1 MKVKTIFDLSADEA
15 LDFLMQNDRYVTTEM
30 PEYLNFDPVLA
41 FAREHIA
48 DTSID
53 KCLKDINPENM
64 SDANYDIMLNKDG
77 RYAVRVLSLSN
88 PFLYYLLAREI
99 CTPEHWA
106 AILDDFKVFG
116 SAPHIQ
122 AVGIPVIPA
131 DKENFHKATTILNW
145 WNRFEQMA
153 VKLSLDYRYMFVT
166 DITNCYGTIELQTV
180 EKALSRKGTASEVDV
195 KTDIVRI
202 LTMLRQGR
210 NIGLPQGSTLY
221 DIVAEIVLGYADMLL
236 REALERDGITEGYE
250 ILRYRDDYKVFA
262 NDKDLLERISYTLQH
277 VLEGLNLRLNSAKT
291 RISDSII
298 TDSIKPDKLAYIYN
312 TPIYNNKKQCDFDG
326 IQKQLLFIL
335 QFGRQYPNCGQMRM
349 LLSKLSSWIEEYIEN
364 VAKNR
369 PKVISLEPKTPEE
382 KKEIEELFASLR
394 KSNDNSN
401 AESCE
406 EKAEAKPEVE
416 AKPDEEKSTEDKKQ
430 QERLGTIIEDI
441 MAMSAIAA
449 QIAAE
454 NLNSAHYALK
464 VISQMLSTIS
474 DEQVEN
480 GEQASKDEIVT
491 KVLNRLGSM
500 QNSDYL
506 KIWLQNLAVKA
517 EYKGDYSFADEK
529 GNRLCHLV
537 SGSDANL
544 WDNSFLVPEYLEGF
558 KASAVVDASVLHND
572 TPVMQF
578 KHRFSYDDST
588 PDEEDDLAAAGADVD
603 IDEEKCRAEAEYRA
617 GADVDIDEEDYLAAA
632 GADDIDDIDEEYYG
646 GADDVTKTAPE

>member
-250 ILRYRDDYKVFA
+250 ILRYRDDYKVLA

-364 VAKNR
+364 VAKNQ
-369 PKVISLEPKTPEE
+369 
-382 KKEIEELFASLR
+382 
-394 KSNDNSN
+394 KS
-401 AESCE
+401 
-406 EKAEAKPEVE
+406 KAKPKVE
-416 AKPDEEKSTEDKKQ
+416 AKPGEEDAEDKKTQ
-430 QERLGTIIEDI
+430 KRPGTIIEDI

-517 EYKGDYSFADEK
+517 EYKGDYSFADGK
-529 GNRLCHLV
+529 GNGLCHLV
-537 SGSDANL
+537 CGADANL
-544 WDNSFLVPEYLEGF
+544 WNNSFLAPAYLEGF
-558 KASAVVDASVLHND
+558 DATAVVDDAVLHND

>member
-145 WNRFEQMA
+145 WSRFEQMA
-153 VKLSLDYRYMFVT
+153 VKLSLDYRYMFVS

-221 DIVAEIVLGYADMLL
+221 DIVAEIVLGYSDMLL

-312 TPIYNNKKQCDFDG
+312 TPIYNNKKCCDFDG

-349 LLSKLSSWIEEYIEN
+349 LLSKLSTWIEEYIEN
-364 VAKNR
+364 VAKNQ
-369 PKVISLEPKTPEE
+369 
-382 KKEIEELFASLR
+382 
-394 KSNDNSN
+394 KS
-401 AESCE
+401 
-406 EKAEAKPEVE
+406 KAKPKVE
-416 AKPDEEKSTEDKKQ
+416 AKPGEEDAEDKKTQ
-430 QERLGTIIEDI
+430 KRPGTIIEDI

-464 VISQMLSTIS
+464 IISQVLSTIS

-480 GEQASKDEIVT
+480 GKQASKDEIVT

-529 GNRLCHLV
+529 GNGLCHLV
-537 SGSDANL
+537 CGADANL
-544 WDNSFLVPEYLEGF
+544 WNNSFLAPAYLEGF
-558 KASAVVDASVLHND
+558 DATAVVDDAVLHND
-572 TPVMQF
+572 IPVMQF
-578 KHRFSYDDST
+578 KHRFSYDADAV
-588 PDEEDDLAAAGADVD
+588 DE
-603 IDEEKCRAEAEYRA
+603 
-617 GADVDIDEEDYLAAA
+617 
-632 GADDIDDIDEEYYG
+632 IDEEYYG
-646 GADDVTKTAPE
+646 GADDIDEEYCGGADDIDEDAPE

>member
-1 MKVKTIFDLSADEA
+1 MKVKTIFELSADEA

-277 VLEGLNLRLNSAKT
+277 VLEGLNLRLNNAKT

-349 LLSKLSSWIEEYIEN
+349 LLSKLSMWIEEYIEN

-382 KKEIEELFASLR
+382 KKEIEELFASLG

-401 AESCE
+401 AEACE

-430 QERLGTIIEDI
+430 QKRPGTIIEDI

-474 DEQVEN
+474 DEQVEK

-578 KHRFSYDDST
+578 KHRFSYDADAV
-588 PDEEDDLAAAGADVD
+588 DE
-603 IDEEKCRAEAEYRA
+603 
-617 GADVDIDEEDYLAAA
+617 
-632 GADDIDDIDEEYYG
+632 IDDDKDNDKPY
-646 GADDVTKTAPE
+646 VVMTF

>member
-250 ILRYRDDYKVFA
+250 IMRYRDDYKVFA
-262 NDKDLLERISYTLQH
+262 DDKDLLERISYKLQH

-349 LLSKLSSWIEEYIEN
+349 LLSKLSTWIEKHIEK

-369 PKVISLEPKTPEE
+369 PEIVSKPLTPEE
-382 KKEIEELFASLR
+382 EKEFFDSLE
-394 KSNDNSN
+394 KSGWNFDAVIPEHKS
-401 AESCE
+401 ET
-406 EKAEAKPEVE
+406 KPEVE
-416 AKPDEEKSTEDKKQ
+416 AKADEEMSAEDKKKK
-430 QERLGTIIEDI
+430 ERLGTIIEDI

-474 DEQVEN
+474 DEQVAN

-491 KVLNRLGSM
+491 KVLRRLSSM
-500 QNSDYL
+500 ENSDYL

-517 EYKGDYSFADEK
+517 EYKGDFSFADEK
-529 GNRLCHLV
+529 GNGLCHLV
-537 SGSDANL
+537 CGSDANL
-544 WDNSFLVPEYLEGF
+544 WNNSFLEPEYLEGF
-558 KASAVVDASVLHND
+558 SAAAVVDASVLHND
-572 TPVMQF
+572 APVMQF
-578 KHRFSYDDST
+578 KHRFSYDADT
-588 PDEEDDLAAAGADVD
+588 PDEEYDIAACADTP
-603 IDEEKCRAEAEYRA
+603 DEEKCRAEAEYRA

>member
-1 MKVKTIFDLSADEA
+1 MNAKNAKKVIELSADEA
-15 LDFLMQNDRYVTTEM
+15 LDFLMQNDQYVTTEM
-30 PEYLNFDPVLA
+30 PEYLDFDPVLT

-53 KCLKDINPENM
+53 KCVKDVTPEDM
-64 SDANYDIMLNKDG
+64 AEANYDIMLNKDG
-77 RYAVRVLSLSN
+77 KYAVRVLSLSN
-88 PFLYYLLAREI
+88 PFLYYMLAREI

-131 DKENFHKATTILNW
+131 DKEDFHKATTILNW
-145 WNRFEQMA
+145 WDRFEQMA
-153 VKLSLDYRYMFVT
+153 VKLSLDYRYMFAT

-210 NIGLPQGSTLY
+210 NIGLPQGSALY
-221 DIVAEIVLGYADMLL
+221 DIIAEIVLGYADMLL
-236 REALERDGITEGYE
+236 HEALVRKGITEGYE
-250 ILRYRDDYKVFA
+250 ILRYRDDYRIFA
-262 NDKDLLERISYTLQH
+262 NNKDLLENISYTLQH
-277 VLEGLNLRLNSAKT
+277 VLESLNLRLNSAKT
-291 RISDSII
+291 RISSSII
-298 TDSIKPDKLAYIYN
+298 TDSVKRDKLAYIYN

-349 LLSKLSSWIEEYIEN
+349 LLSKLSAWLEEYIEN
-364 VAKNR
+364 VAKNQ
-369 PKVISLEPKTPEE
+369 
-382 KKEIEELFASLR
+382 
-394 KSNDNSN
+394 KS
-401 AESCE
+401 
-406 EKAEAKPEVE
+406 KAKPKVE
-416 AKPDEEKSTEDKKQ
+416 AKPVEEDAEDKKTQ
-430 QERLGTIIEDI
+430 KRPGTIIEDI

-517 EYKGDYSFADEK
+517 EYKGDYSFADGK
-529 GNRLCHLV
+529 GNGLCHLV
-537 SGSDANL
+537 CGADANL
-544 WDNSFLVPEYLEGF
+544 WNNSFLAPAYLEGF
-558 KASAVVDASVLHND
+558 DATAVVDDAVLHND

-578 KHRFSYDDST
+578 KHRFSYDADAV
-588 PDEEDDLAAAGADVD
+588 DE
-603 IDEEKCRAEAEYRA
+603 IDEEYC
-617 GADVDIDEEDYLAAA
+617 G
-632 GADDIDDIDEEYYG
+632 GADDIDEMYYG
-646 GADDVTKTAPE
+646 GADDIDEDAPE

>member
-145 WNRFEQMA
+145 WSRFEQMA

-180 EKALSRKGTASEVDV
+180 EKALSRKGTAFEVDV

-335 QFGRQYPNCGQMRM
+335 QFGRQYPDCGQMRM
-349 LLSKLSSWIEEYIEN
+349 LLSKLSAWIEKHIEK

-369 PKVISLEPKTPEE
+369 PEIVSKPLTPEE
-382 KKEIEELFASLR
+382 EKEFFDSLE
-394 KSNDNSN
+394 KSGWNFDAVIPEHKS
-401 AESCE
+401 ET
-406 EKAEAKPEVE
+406 KPEVE
-416 AKPDEEKSTEDKKQ
+416 AKADEEMSAEDKKKK
-430 QERLGTIIEDI
+430 ERLGTIIEDI

-474 DEQVEN
+474 DEQVAN

-491 KVLNRLGSM
+491 KVLRRLSSM
-500 QNSDYL
+500 ENSDYL

-517 EYKGDYSFADEK
+517 EYKGDFSFADEK
-529 GNRLCHLV
+529 GNGLCHLV
-537 SGSDANL
+537 CGSDANL
-544 WDNSFLVPEYLEGF
+544 WNNSFLEPEYLEGF
-558 KASAVVDASVLHND
+558 SAAAVVDASVLHND
-572 TPVMQF
+572 APVMQF
-578 KHRFSYDDST
+578 KHRFSYDADT
-588 PDEEDDLAAAGADVD
+588 PDEEYDIAACADTP
-603 IDEEKCRAEAEYRA
+603 DEEKCRAEAEYRA

-632 GADDIDDIDEEYYG
+632 GADDIDEEYYG

>member
-464 VISQMLSTIS
+464 IISQMLSIIS
-474 DEQVEN
+474 AEQVEK

-529 GNRLCHLV
+529 GNGLCHLV
-537 SGSDANL
+537 CGADANL
-544 WDNSFLVPEYLEGF
+544 WNNSFLAPAYLEGF
-558 KASAVVDASVLHND
+558 DATTVVDDAVLHND

-578 KHRFSYDDST
+578 KHRFSYDADAV
-588 PDEEDDLAAAGADVD
+588 DE
-603 IDEEKCRAEAEYRA
+603 
-617 GADVDIDEEDYLAAA
+617 
-632 GADDIDDIDEEYYG
+632 IDDDKDNDKPY
-646 GADDVTKTAPE
+646 VVMTF

>member
-1 MKVKTIFDLSADEA
+1 MKVKTIFELSADEA

-195 KTDIVRI
+195 KTDIMRI

-335 QFGRQYPNCGQMRM
+335 QFGRQYPDCGQMRM
-349 LLSKLSSWIEEYIEN
+349 LLSKLSTWIEEYIEN

-382 KKEIEELFASLR
+382 KKEIEELFASLG

-401 AESCE
+401 AEACE

-430 QERLGTIIEDI
+430 QKRPGTIIEDI

-474 DEQVEN
+474 DEQVEK

-578 KHRFSYDDST
+578 KHRFSYDADAV
-588 PDEEDDLAAAGADVD
+588 DE
-603 IDEEKCRAEAEYRA
+603 IDEDKDNDKPY
-617 GADVDIDEEDYLAAA
+617 V
-632 GADDIDDIDEEYYG
+632 
-646 GADDVTKTAPE
+646 VMTF

>member
-1 MKVKTIFDLSADEA
+1 MKVKTIFELSADEA
-15 LDFLMQNDRYVTTEM
+15 LDFLMQNDQYVTTEM
-30 PEYLNFDPVLA
+30 PEYLDFNPVLT

-48 DTSID
+48 DTPID
-53 KCLKDINPENM
+53 KCVKDVTPEDM
-64 SDANYDIMLNKDG
+64 AEANYDIMLNKDG
-77 RYAVRVLSLSN
+77 KYAVRVLSLSN

-106 AILDDFKVFG
+106 AIHDDFKVFG

-131 DKENFHKATTILNW
+131 DKEDFHKATTILNW
-145 WNRFEQMA
+145 WSRFEQMA

-166 DITNCYGTIELQTV
+166 DITNCYGSIELRTV
-180 EKALSRKGTASEVDV
+180 EKALCRKGTASEVDV

-262 NDKDLLERISYTLQH
+262 NDKDLLERISYKLQH

-312 TPIYNNKKQCDFDG
+312 TPIYNKKKQCDFDG

-349 LLSKLSSWIEEYIEN
+349 LLSKLSTWIEEYIEN
-364 VAKNR
+364 VAKNQ
-369 PKVISLEPKTPEE
+369 
-382 KKEIEELFASLR
+382 
-394 KSNDNSN
+394 KS
-401 AESCE
+401 
-406 EKAEAKPEVE
+406 KAKPKVE
-416 AKPDEEKSTEDKKQ
+416 AKPGEEDAEDKKT

-474 DEQVEN
+474 DEQVEK

>member
-1 MKVKTIFDLSADEA
+1 MKVKTIFELSADEA
-15 LDFLMQNDRYVTTEM
+15 LDFLMQNDQYVTTEM
-30 PEYLNFDPVLA
+30 PEYLDFDPVLT

-48 DTSID
+48 DTPID
-53 KCLKDINPENM
+53 KCVKDVTPEDM
-64 SDANYDIMLNKDG
+64 AEANYDIMLNKDG

-88 PFLYYLLAREI
+88 PFLYYMLAREI

-116 SAPHIQ
+116 SALHIQ
-122 AVGIPVIPA
+122 AVGIPVIQA
-131 DKENFHKATTILNW
+131 ENESFHKATTILNW
-145 WNRFEQMA
+145 WDKFEQASIRM
-153 VKLSLDYRYMFVT
+153 SLDYRYMFAT
-166 DITNCYGTIELQTV
+166 DITNCYGCIELRTV
-180 EKALSRKGTASEVDV
+180 EKAFCRKGTASEAEA
-195 KTDIVRI
+195 KPDIVRI

-210 NIGLPQGSTLY
+210 NIGLPQGSALY
-221 DIVAEIVLGYADMLL
+221 DIIAEIVLGYADMLL
-236 REALERDGITEGYE
+236 HEALVRKGITEGYE
-250 ILRYRDDYKVFA
+250 ILRYRDDYRIFA
-262 NDKDLLERISYTLQH
+262 NNKDLLENISYTLQH
-277 VLEGLNLRLNSAKT
+277 VLESLNLRLNSAKT
-291 RISDSII
+291 RISSSII
-298 TDSIKPDKLAYIYN
+298 TDSVKRDKLAYIYN
-312 TPIYNNKKQCDFDG
+312 TPIYNNKKRCDFDG

-335 QFGRQYPNCGQMRM
+335 QFGRQYPDCGQMRR
-349 LLSKLSSWIEEYIEN
+349 LLSKLSAWLEKHIE
-364 VAKNR
+364 KMKR
-369 PKVISLEPKTPEE
+369 RS
-382 KKEIEELFASLR
+382 
-394 KSNDNSN
+394 
-401 AESCE
+401 
-406 EKAEAKPEVE
+406 KADA
-416 AKPDEEKSTEDKKQ
+416 EKSAEDKKQ

-441 MAMSAIAA
+441 MAMSAVAA

-464 VISQMLSTIS
+464 VISQMVSTIS

-517 EYKGDYSFADEK
+517 EYKGDYSFADGK
-529 GNRLCHLV
+529 GNGLCHLV
-537 SGSDANL
+537 CGADANL
-544 WDNSFLVPEYLEGF
+544 WNNSFLAPAYLEGF
-558 KASAVVDASVLHND
+558 DATAVVDDAVLHND

>member
-1 MKVKTIFDLSADEA
+1 MKVKTIFELSADEA

-131 DKENFHKATTILNW
+131 DKEDFHKATTILNW
-145 WNRFEQMA
+145 WDRFEQMA

-180 EKALSRKGTASEVDV
+180 EKALCRKGTASEAEV

-210 NIGLPQGSTLY
+210 NIGLPQGSALY
-221 DIVAEIVLGYADMLL
+221 DIIAEIVLGYADMLL
-236 REALERDGITEGYE
+236 HEALVRKGITEGYE
-250 ILRYRDDYKVFA
+250 ILRYRDDYRIFA
-262 NDKDLLERISYTLQH
+262 NNKDLLENISYTLQH
-277 VLEGLNLRLNSAKT
+277 VLESLNLRLNSAKT
-291 RISDSII
+291 RISSSII
-298 TDSIKPDKLAYIYN
+298 TDSVKRDKLAYIYN
-312 TPIYNNKKQCDFDG
+312 TPIYNNKKRCDFDG

-335 QFGRQYPNCGQMRM
+335 QFGRQYPDCGQMRM
-349 LLSKLSSWIEEYIEN
+349 LLSKLSTWLEKHIE
-364 VAKNR
+364 KMKR
-369 PKVISLEPKTPEE
+369 RS
-382 KKEIEELFASLR
+382 
-394 KSNDNSN
+394 
-401 AESCE
+401 
-406 EKAEAKPEVE
+406 KADA
-416 AKPDEEKSTEDKKQ
+416 EKSAEDKKQ

-441 MAMSAIAA
+441 MAMSAVAA

-464 VISQMLSTIS
+464 VISQMVSTIS

-517 EYKGDYSFADEK
+517 EYKGDYSFADGK
-529 GNRLCHLV
+529 GNGLCHLV
-537 SGSDANL
+537 CGADANL
-544 WDNSFLVPEYLEGF
+544 WNNSFLAPAYLEGF
-558 KASAVVDASVLHND
+558 DATAVVDDAVLHND

-578 KHRFSYDDST
+578 KHRFSYDADAV
-588 PDEEDDLAAAGADVD
+588 DE
-603 IDEEKCRAEAEYRA
+603 IDEEYC
-617 GADVDIDEEDYLAAA
+617 G
-632 GADDIDDIDEEYYG
+632 GADDIDEMYYG
-646 GADDVTKTAPE
+646 GADDIDEDAPE

>member
-145 WNRFEQMA
+145 WSRFEQMA

-298 TDSIKPDKLAYIYN
+298 TDSINPDKLAYIYN

-517 EYKGDYSFADEK
+517 EYKGDYSFADGK
-529 GNRLCHLV
+529 GNGLCHLV
-537 SGSDANL
+537 CGADANL
-544 WDNSFLVPEYLEGF
+544 WNNSFLTPAYLEGF
-558 KASAVVDASVLHND
+558 DATAVVDDAVLHND
-572 TPVMQF
+572 IPVMQF
-578 KHRFSYDDST
+578 KHRFSYDADAV
-588 PDEEDDLAAAGADVD
+588 DE
-603 IDEEKCRAEAEYRA
+603 
-617 GADVDIDEEDYLAAA
+617 
-632 GADDIDDIDEEYYG
+632 IDDDKDNDKPY
-646 GADDVTKTAPE
+646 VVMTF

>member
-1 MKVKTIFDLSADEA
+1 MKVKTIFELSADEA
-15 LDFLMQNDRYVTTEM
+15 LDFLMQNDQYVTTEM
-30 PEYLNFDPVLA
+30 PEYLDFDPVLT

-48 DTSID
+48 DTPID
-53 KCLKDINPENM
+53 KCVKDVTSEDM
-64 SDANYDIMLNKDG
+64 AEANYDIMLNKDG
-77 RYAVRVLSLSN
+77 KYAVRVLSLSN

-131 DKENFHKATTILNW
+131 DKENFHKSTTILNW

-180 EKALSRKGTASEVDV
+180 EKALSRKGTASEADV

-262 NDKDLLERISYTLQH
+262 NDKDLLERISYKLQH

-364 VAKNR
+364 VAKNQ
-369 PKVISLEPKTPEE
+369 
-382 KKEIEELFASLR
+382 
-394 KSNDNSN
+394 KS
-401 AESCE
+401 
-406 EKAEAKPEVE
+406 KAKPKVE
-416 AKPDEEKSTEDKKQ
+416 AKPGEEDAEDKKTQ
-430 QERLGTIIEDI
+430 KRPGTIIEDI

-517 EYKGDYSFADEK
+517 EYKGDYSFADGK
-529 GNRLCHLV
+529 GNGLCHLV
-537 SGSDANL
+537 SGADANL
-544 WDNSFLVPEYLEGF
+544 WNNSFLAPAYLEGF
-558 KASAVVDASVLHND
+558 DATTVVDDAVLHND

-578 KHRFSYDDST
+578 KHRFSYD
-588 PDEEDDLAAAGADVD
+588 ADAV
-603 IDEEKCRAEAEYRA
+603 
-617 GADVDIDEEDYLAAA
+617 
-632 GADDIDDIDEEYYG
+632 DDIDEEYYG
-646 GADDVTKTAPE
+646 GADDIDEEYCGGADDIDEDAPE

>member
-131 DKENFHKATTILNW
+131 DKEDFHKATTILNW
-145 WNRFEQMA
+145 WSRFEQMA

-236 REALERDGITEGYE
+236 REALERDGITEGCE

-262 NDKDLLERISYTLQH
+262 DNKDLLERISYKLQH

-312 TPIYNNKKQCDFDG
+312 TPIYNNKKCCDFDG

-335 QFGRQYPNCGQMRM
+335 QFGRQYPDCGQMRM
-349 LLSKLSSWIEEYIEN
+349 LLSKLSTWIEKHIEK

-369 PKVISLEPKTPEE
+369 PEVVSRPMTQ
-382 KKEIEELFASLR
+382 EELDALFAELGMTKGS
-394 KSNDNSN
+394 SE
-401 AESCE
+401 AESSDQ
-406 EKAEAKPEVE
+406 KVEAKSEVE
-416 AKPDEEKSTEDKKQ
+416 AKSDVEATPAEAKMEQ
-430 QERLGTIIEDI
+430 GRLGTIKEDI

-454 NLNSAHYALK
+454 NLNSANYALK

-474 DEQVEN
+474 DKQVAN
-480 GEQASKDEIVT
+480 GEQAPKDEIVT

-517 EYKGDYSFADEK
+517 EYKGDYSFADGK
-529 GNRLCHLV
+529 GNGLCHLV
-537 SGSDANL
+537 CGADANL
-544 WDNSFLVPEYLEGF
+544 WNNSFLAPAYLEGF
-558 KASAVVDASVLHND
+558 DATAVVDDAVLHND

-578 KHRFSYDDST
+578 KHRFSYDADT

-632 GADDIDDIDEEYYG
+632 GADDIDDIDEEYNG
-646 GADDVTKTAPE
+646 VADDVTKTAPE

>member
-145 WNRFEQMA
+145 WSRFEQMA

-394 KSNDNSN
+394 MSNDNSN

-517 EYKGDYSFADEK
+517 EYKGDYSFADGK
-529 GNRLCHLV
+529 GNGLCHLV
-537 SGSDANL
+537 CGADANL
-544 WDNSFLVPEYLEGF
+544 WNNSFLTPAYLEGF
-558 KASAVVDASVLHND
+558 DATAVVDDAVLHND

-578 KHRFSYDDST
+578 KHRFSYDADAV
-588 PDEEDDLAAAGADVD
+588 DE
-603 IDEEKCRAEAEYRA
+603 
-617 GADVDIDEEDYLAAA
+617 
-632 GADDIDDIDEEYYG
+632 IDDDKDNDKPY
-646 GADDVTKTAPE
+646 VVMTF

>member
-180 EKALSRKGTASEVDV
+180 EKSLSRKGTASEVNV

-262 NDKDLLERISYTLQH
+262 NDKDLLERISYKLQH

-312 TPIYNNKKQCDFDG
+312 TPIYNKKKQCDFDG

-349 LLSKLSSWIEEYIEN
+349 LLSKLSTWIEEYIEN
-364 VAKNR
+364 VAKNQ
-369 PKVISLEPKTPEE
+369 
-382 KKEIEELFASLR
+382 
-394 KSNDNSN
+394 KS
-401 AESCE
+401 
-406 EKAEAKPEVE
+406 KAKPKVE
-416 AKPDEEKSTEDKKQ
+416 AKPGEEDAEDKKTQ
-430 QERLGTIIEDI
+430 KRPGTIIEDI

-464 VISQMLSTIS
+464 VISQVLSTIS

-480 GEQASKDEIVT
+480 GKQASKDEIVT

-517 EYKGDYSFADEK
+517 EYKGDYSFADGK
-529 GNRLCHLV
+529 GNGLCHLV
-537 SGSDANL
+537 CGADANL
-544 WDNSFLVPEYLEGF
+544 WNNSFLAPAYLEGF
-558 KASAVVDASVLHND
+558 DATAVVDDAVLHND

>member
-53 KCLKDINPENM
+53 KCLKDINPENI

-145 WNRFEQMA
+145 WSRFEQMA

-236 REALERDGITEGYE
+236 REALERDDITEGYE
-250 ILRYRDDYKVFA
+250 ILRYRDDYKIFA
-262 NDKDLLERISYTLQH
+262 NDKDLLERISYKLQH

-312 TPIYNNKKQCDFDG
+312 TPIYNNKKCCDFDG

-349 LLSKLSSWIEEYIEN
+349 LLSKLSTWIEEYIEN

-382 KKEIEELFASLR
+382 KKEIEELFASLG

-401 AESCE
+401 AEACE
-406 EKAEAKPEVE
+406 EKAEAKLKVE
-416 AKPDEEKSTEDKKQ
+416 AKPGEEDAEDKKTQ
-430 QERLGTIIEDI
+430 KRLGTIIEDI

-464 VISQMLSTIS
+464 IISQMLSTIS
-474 DEQVEN
+474 TEQVEN
-480 GEQASKDEIVT
+480 GKQASKDEIVT

-517 EYKGDYSFADEK
+517 EYKGDYSFADGK
-529 GNRLCHLV
+529 GNGLCHLV
-537 SGSDANL
+537 CGADANL
-544 WDNSFLVPEYLEGF
+544 WNNSFLAPAYLEGF
-558 KASAVVDASVLHND
+558 DATAVVDAAVLHND
-572 TPVMQF
+572 THVMQF
-578 KHRFSYDDST
+578 KHRFSYDADAV
-588 PDEEDDLAAAGADVD
+588 DE
-603 IDEEKCRAEAEYRA
+603 
-617 GADVDIDEEDYLAAA
+617 
-632 GADDIDDIDEEYYG
+632 IDDDKDNDKPY
-646 GADDVTKTAPE
+646 VVMTF

>member
-1 MKVKTIFDLSADEA
+1 MKVKTIFELSADEA
-15 LDFLMQNDRYVTTEM
+15 LDFLMQNDQYVTTEM
-30 PEYLNFDPVLA
+30 PEYLDFDPVLT

-48 DTSID
+48 DTPID
-53 KCLKDINPENM
+53 KCVKDVTPEDM
-64 SDANYDIMLNKDG
+64 AEANYDIMLNKDG

-88 PFLYYLLAREI
+88 PFLYYMLVREI

-122 AVGIPVIPA
+122 AVGIPVIQA
-131 DKENFHKATTILNW
+131 ENESFHKATTILNW
-145 WNRFEQMA
+145 WDKFEQASIRM
-153 VKLSLDYRYMFVT
+153 SLDYRYMFAT
-166 DITNCYGTIELQTV
+166 DITNCYGCIELRTV
-180 EKALSRKGTASEVDV
+180 EKALCRKGTASEAEV

-221 DIVAEIVLGYADMLL
+221 DIIAEIVLGYADMLL
-236 REALERDGITEGYE
+236 HEALVRKGITEGYE
-250 ILRYRDDYKVFA
+250 ILRYRDDYRIFA
-262 NDKDLLERISYTLQH
+262 NNKDLLENISYTLQH
-277 VLEGLNLRLNSAKT
+277 VLESLNLRLNSAKT
-291 RISDSII
+291 RISSSII
-298 TDSIKPDKLAYIYN
+298 TDSVKRDKLAYIYN
-312 TPIYNNKKQCDFDG
+312 TPIYNNKKCCDFDG

-349 LLSKLSSWIEEYIEN
+349 LLSKLSTWLEKHIE
-364 VAKNR
+364 KMKR
-369 PKVISLEPKTPEE
+369 RS
-382 KKEIEELFASLR
+382 
-394 KSNDNSN
+394 
-401 AESCE
+401 
-406 EKAEAKPEVE
+406 KADA
-416 AKPDEEKSTEDKKQ
+416 EKSAEDKKQ

-491 KVLNRLGSM
+491 KVLNSLGSM

-517 EYKGDYSFADEK
+517 EYKGDYSFADGK
-529 GNRLCHLV
+529 GNGLCHLV
-537 SGSDANL
+537 CGADANL
-544 WDNSFLVPEYLEGF
+544 WNNSFLAPAYLEGF
-558 KASAVVDASVLHND
+558 KAAAVVDDAVLHND

-578 KHRFSYDDST
+578 KHRFSYDADAV
-588 PDEEDDLAAAGADVD
+588 DEVDEDKD
-603 IDEEKCRAEAEYRA
+603 IDKPY
-617 GADVDIDEEDYLAAA
+617 V
-632 GADDIDDIDEEYYG
+632 
-646 GADDVTKTAPE
+646 VMTF

>member
-77 RYAVRVLSLSN
+77 KYAVRVLSLSN
-88 PFLYYLLAREI
+88 PFLYYMLAREI

-145 WNRFEQMA
+145 WDRFEQMA

-180 EKALSRKGTASEVDV
+180 EKALSRKGTASEAEV

-349 LLSKLSSWIEEYIEN
+349 LLSKLSTWIEEYIEN

-369 PKVISLEPKTPEE
+369 PEVVSRPMTQ
-382 KKEIEELFASLR
+382 EELDALFAELGMTKGS
-394 KSNDNSN
+394 SE
-401 AESCE
+401 AESSDQ
-406 EKAEAKPEVE
+406 KVEAKSEVE
-416 AKPDEEKSTEDKKQ
+416 AKSDVEATPAEAKMEQ
-430 QERLGTIIEDI
+430 GRLGTIKEDI

-454 NLNSAHYALK
+454 NLNSANYALK

-474 DEQVEN
+474 DKQVAN
-480 GEQASKDEIVT
+480 GEQAPKDEIVT

-517 EYKGDYSFADEK
+517 EYKGDYSFADGK
-529 GNRLCHLV
+529 GNGLCHLV
-537 SGSDANL
+537 CGADANL
-544 WDNSFLVPEYLEGF
+544 WNNSFLAPAYLEGF
-558 KASAVVDASVLHND
+558 DATAVVDDAVLHND

-578 KHRFSYDDST
+578 KHRFSYDADAV
-588 PDEEDDLAAAGADVD
+588 DEVDEDKD
-603 IDEEKCRAEAEYRA
+603 IDKPY
-617 GADVDIDEEDYLAAA
+617 V
-632 GADDIDDIDEEYYG
+632 
-646 GADDVTKTAPE
+646 VMTF

>member
-145 WNRFEQMA
+145 WSRFEQMA

-180 EKALSRKGTASEVDV
+180 EKALSRNGTASEADV

-312 TPIYNNKKQCDFDG
+312 TPIYNNKKQYDFDG

-349 LLSKLSSWIEEYIEN
+349 LLSKLSTWIEEYIEN

-382 KKEIEELFASLR
+382 KKEIEELFASLG

-401 AESCE
+401 AEACE

-464 VISQMLSTIS
+464 VISQMVSTIS

-480 GEQASKDEIVT
+480 REQASKDEIVT

-517 EYKGDYSFADEK
+517 EYKGDYSFADGK
-529 GNRLCHLV
+529 GNGLCHLV
-537 SGSDANL
+537 CGADANL
-544 WDNSFLVPEYLEGF
+544 WNNSFLAPEYLEGF
-558 KASAVVDASVLHND
+558 KASAVVDDAVLHND

>member
-15 LDFLMQNDRYVTTEM
+15 LDFLMQNDQYVTTEM
-30 PEYLNFDPVLA
+30 PEYLDFDPVLT

-48 DTSID
+48 DTPID
-53 KCLKDINPENM
+53 KCVKDVTPEDM
-64 SDANYDIMLNKDG
+64 AEANYDIMLNKDG
-77 RYAVRVLSLSN
+77 KYAVRVLSLSN
-88 PFLYYLLAREI
+88 PFLYYMLAREI

-153 VKLSLDYRYMFVT
+153 VKLSLDYRYMFAT

-262 NDKDLLERISYTLQH
+262 DNKDLLERISYTLQH
-277 VLEGLNLRLNSAKT
+277 VLESLNLRLNSAKT

-312 TPIYNNKKQCDFDG
+312 TPIYNDKKCCDFDG

-335 QFGRQYPNCGQMRM
+335 QFGRQYPDCGRIRT
-349 LLSKLSSWIEEYIEN
+349 LLSDLSKWLEKHIE
-364 VAKNR
+364 KMKR
-369 PKVISLEPKTPEE
+369 RS
-382 KKEIEELFASLR
+382 
-394 KSNDNSN
+394 
-401 AESCE
+401 
-406 EKAEAKPEVE
+406 KADA
-416 AKPDEEKSTEDKKQ
+416 EKSAEDKKQ

-464 VISQMLSTIS
+464 VISQMVSTIS

-517 EYKGDYSFADEK
+517 EYKGDYSFADGK
-529 GNRLCHLV
+529 GNGLCHLV
-537 SGSDANL
+537 CGADANL
-544 WDNSFLVPEYLEGF
+544 WNNSFLAPAYLEGF
-558 KASAVVDASVLHND
+558 DATAVVDDAVLHND

-578 KHRFSYDDST
+578 KHRFSYDADAV
-588 PDEEDDLAAAGADVD
+588 DE
-603 IDEEKCRAEAEYRA
+603 IDEEYC
-617 GADVDIDEEDYLAAA
+617 G
-632 GADDIDDIDEEYYG
+632 GADDIDEMYYG
-646 GADDVTKTAPE
+646 GADDIDEDAPE

>member
-131 DKENFHKATTILNW
+131 DKEDFHKATTILNW
-145 WNRFEQMA
+145 WSRFEQMA

-180 EKALSRKGTASEVDV
+180 EKALSRKGTASEANV

-364 VAKNR
+364 VAKNQ
-369 PKVISLEPKTPEE
+369 
-382 KKEIEELFASLR
+382 
-394 KSNDNSN
+394 KS
-401 AESCE
+401 
-406 EKAEAKPEVE
+406 KAKPKVE
-416 AKPDEEKSTEDKKQ
+416 AKPGEEDAEDKKT

-474 DEQVEN
+474 DEQVAN

-491 KVLNRLGSM
+491 KVLRRLSSM
-500 QNSDYL
+500 ENSDYL

-517 EYKGDYSFADEK
+517 EYKGDFSFADEK
-529 GNRLCHLV
+529 GNGLCHLV
-537 SGSDANL
+537 CGSDANL
-544 WDNSFLVPEYLEGF
+544 WNNSFLEPEYLEGF
-558 KASAVVDASVLHND
+558 SAAAVVDASVLHND
-572 TPVMQF
+572 APVMQF
-578 KHRFSYDDST
+578 KHRFSYDADT
-588 PDEEDDLAAAGADVD
+588 PDEEYDIAACADTP
-603 IDEEKCRAEAEYRA
+603 DEEKCRAEAEYRA

>member
-349 LLSKLSSWIEEYIEN
+349 LLSKLSTWIEEYIEN
-364 VAKNR
+364 VAKNQ
-369 PKVISLEPKTPEE
+369 
-382 KKEIEELFASLR
+382 
-394 KSNDNSN
+394 KS
-401 AESCE
+401 
-406 EKAEAKPEVE
+406 KAKPKVE
-416 AKPDEEKSTEDKKQ
+416 AKPGEEDAEDKKTQ
-430 QERLGTIIEDI
+430 KRPGTIIEDI

-517 EYKGDYSFADEK
+517 EYKGDYSFADGK
-529 GNRLCHLV
+529 GNGLCHLV
-537 SGSDANL
+537 SGADANL
-544 WDNSFLVPEYLEGF
+544 WNNSFLAPAYLEGF
-558 KASAVVDASVLHND
+558 DATAVVDDAVLHND

-578 KHRFSYDDST
+578 KHRFSYDADAV
-588 PDEEDDLAAAGADVD
+588 DE
-603 IDEEKCRAEAEYRA
+603 IDEDKDNDKPY
-617 GADVDIDEEDYLAAA
+617 V
-632 GADDIDDIDEEYYG
+632 
-646 GADDVTKTAPE
+646 VMTF

>member
-1 MKVKTIFDLSADEA
+1 MKVKTIFELSADEA
-15 LDFLMQNDRYVTTEM
+15 LDFLMQNDQYVTTEM
-30 PEYLNFDPVLA
+30 PEYLDFDPVLT

-48 DTSID
+48 DTPID
-53 KCLKDINPENM
+53 KCVKDVTPEDM
-64 SDANYDIMLNKDG
+64 AEANYDIMLNKDG
-77 RYAVRVLSLSN
+77 KYAVRVLSLSN
-88 PFLYYLLAREI
+88 PFLYYMLAREI

-116 SAPHIQ
+116 SALHIQ
-122 AVGIPVIPA
+122 AVGIPVIQA
-131 DKENFHKATTILNW
+131 ENESFHKATTILNW
-145 WNRFEQMA
+145 WDKFEQASIRM
-153 VKLSLDYRYMFVT
+153 SLDYRYMFAT
-166 DITNCYGTIELQTV
+166 DITNCYGCIELRTV
-180 EKALSRKGTASEVDV
+180 EKALCRKGTASEAEV

-210 NIGLPQGSTLY
+210 NIGLPQGSALY
-221 DIVAEIVLGYADMLL
+221 DIIAEIVLGYADMLL
-236 REALERDGITEGYE
+236 HEALVRKGITEGYE
-250 ILRYRDDYKVFA
+250 ILRYRDDYRIFA
-262 NDKDLLERISYTLQH
+262 NNKDLLENISYTLQH
-277 VLEGLNLRLNSAKT
+277 VLESLNLRLNSAKT

-335 QFGRQYPNCGQMRM
+335 QFGRQYPDCGQMRM
-349 LLSKLSSWIEEYIEN
+349 LLSKLSAWLEVYIEN

-369 PKVISLEPKTPEE
+369 PEVISLEPKTPEE
-382 KKEIEELFASLR
+382 KKEIEELFASLG

-401 AESCE
+401 AKSCE
-406 EKAEAKPEVE
+406 EKAE

-441 MAMSAIAA
+441 MAMSAVAA

-464 VISQMLSTIS
+464 VISQMVSTIS

-491 KVLNRLGSM
+491 KVLKRLGSM

-517 EYKGDYSFADEK
+517 EYKGDYSFADGK
-529 GNRLCHLV
+529 GNGLCHLV
-537 SGSDANL
+537 CGSDANL
-544 WDNSFLVPEYLEGF
+544 WDNSFLAPEYLEGF

-578 KHRFSYDDST
+578 KHRFSYD
-588 PDEEDDLAAAGADVD
+588 ADAV
-603 IDEEKCRAEAEYRA
+603 
-617 GADVDIDEEDYLAAA
+617 
-632 GADDIDDIDEEYYG
+632 DDIDEEYYG
-646 GADDVTKTAPE
+646 GADDIDEEYCGGADDIDEDAPE

>member
-153 VKLSLDYRYMFVT
+153 VKLSLDYRYMFAT

-195 KTDIVRI
+195 KTDIMRI

-236 REALERDGITEGYE
+236 HEELERDGITEGYE

-262 NDKDLLERISYTLQH
+262 DNKDLLERISYKLQH

-312 TPIYNNKKQCDFDG
+312 TPIYNNKKCCDFDG

-335 QFGRQYPNCGQMRM
+335 QFGRQYPDCGQMRM
-349 LLSKLSSWIEEYIEN
+349 LLSKLSTWIEEYIEN
-364 VAKNR
+364 VAKNQ
-369 PKVISLEPKTPEE
+369 
-382 KKEIEELFASLR
+382 
-394 KSNDNSN
+394 KS
-401 AESCE
+401 
-406 EKAEAKPEVE
+406 KAKPKVE
-416 AKPDEEKSTEDKKQ
+416 AKPGEEDAEDKKTQ
-430 QERLGTIIEDI
+430 KRPGTIIEDI

-474 DEQVEN
+474 DEQVAN
-480 GEQASKDEIVT
+480 GEQAPKDEIVT
-491 KVLNRLGSM
+491 KVLHRLSSM
-500 QNSDYL
+500 ENSDYL

-517 EYKGDYSFADEK
+517 DYKGDFSFADEK
-529 GNRLCHLV
+529 GNGLCHLV
-537 SGSDANL
+537 CGSDANL
-544 WDNSFLVPEYLEGF
+544 WNNSFLVPEYLEGF
-558 KASAVVDASVLHND
+558 NAAAVVDASVLHND

-578 KHRFSYDDST
+578 KHRFSYDADT

>member
-145 WNRFEQMA
+145 WSRFEQMA

-335 QFGRQYPNCGQMRM
+335 HFGRQYPNCGQMRM
-349 LLSKLSSWIEEYIEN
+349 LLSKLSTWIEEYIEN
-364 VAKNR
+364 VAKNQ
-369 PKVISLEPKTPEE
+369 
-382 KKEIEELFASLR
+382 
-394 KSNDNSN
+394 KS
-401 AESCE
+401 
-406 EKAEAKPEVE
+406 KAKPKVE
-416 AKPDEEKSTEDKKQ
+416 AKPGEEDAEDKKTQ
-430 QERLGTIIEDI
+430 KRLGTIIEDI

-464 VISQMLSTIS
+464 IISQMLSTIS
-474 DEQVEN
+474 TEQVEN
-480 GEQASKDEIVT
+480 GKQASKDEIVT

-578 KHRFSYDDST
+578 KHRFSYDADAV
-588 PDEEDDLAAAGADVD
+588 DE
-603 IDEEKCRAEAEYRA
+603 
-617 GADVDIDEEDYLAAA
+617 
-632 GADDIDDIDEEYYG
+632 IDDDKDNDKPY
-646 GADDVTKTAPE
+646 VVMTF

>member
-131 DKENFHKATTILNW
+131 DKEDFHKATTILNW
-145 WNRFEQMA
+145 WSRFEQMA

-262 NDKDLLERISYTLQH
+262 NDKDLLERISYKLQH

-349 LLSKLSSWIEEYIEN
+349 LLSKLSTWIEEYIEN
-364 VAKNR
+364 VAKNQ
-369 PKVISLEPKTPEE
+369 
-382 KKEIEELFASLR
+382 
-394 KSNDNSN
+394 KS
-401 AESCE
+401 
-406 EKAEAKPEVE
+406 KAKPKVE
-416 AKPDEEKSTEDKKQ
+416 AKPGEEDAEDKKTQ
-430 QERLGTIIEDI
+430 KRPGTIIEDI

-474 DEQVEN
+474 DEQVEK

>member
-180 EKALSRKGTASEVDV
+180 EKSLSRKGTASEVNV

-262 NDKDLLERISYTLQH
+262 NDKDLLERISYKLQH

-349 LLSKLSSWIEEYIEN
+349 LLSKLSTWIEEYIEN
-364 VAKNR
+364 VAKNQ
-369 PKVISLEPKTPEE
+369 
-382 KKEIEELFASLR
+382 
-394 KSNDNSN
+394 KS
-401 AESCE
+401 
-406 EKAEAKPEVE
+406 KAKPKVE
-416 AKPDEEKSTEDKKQ
+416 AKPGEEDAEDKKTQ
-430 QERLGTIIEDI
+430 KRPGTIIEDI

-464 VISQMLSTIS
+464 VISQVLSTIS

-480 GEQASKDEIVT
+480 GKQASKDEIVT

-517 EYKGDYSFADEK
+517 EYKGDYSFADGK
-529 GNRLCHLV
+529 GNGLCHLV
-537 SGSDANL
+537 CGADANL
-544 WDNSFLVPEYLEGF
+544 WNNSFLAPAYLEGF
-558 KASAVVDASVLHND
+558 DATAVVDDAVLHND

-588 PDEEDDLAAAGADVD
+588 PDEEDDLAA
-603 IDEEKCRAEAEYRA
+603 A

>member
-145 WNRFEQMA
+145 WSRFEQMA
-153 VKLSLDYRYMFVT
+153 VKLSLDYRYMFVS

-221 DIVAEIVLGYADMLL
+221 DIVAEIVLGYSDMLL

-277 VLEGLNLRLNSAKT
+277 VLEGLNMRLNSAKT

-312 TPIYNNKKQCDFDG
+312 TPIYNNKKCCDFDG

-349 LLSKLSSWIEEYIEN
+349 LLSKLSTWIEEYIEN
-364 VAKNR
+364 VAKNQ
-369 PKVISLEPKTPEE
+369 
-382 KKEIEELFASLR
+382 
-394 KSNDNSN
+394 KS
-401 AESCE
+401 
-406 EKAEAKPEVE
+406 KAKPKVE
-416 AKPDEEKSTEDKKQ
+416 AKPGEEDAEDKKTQ
-430 QERLGTIIEDI
+430 KRPGTIIEDI

-464 VISQMLSTIS
+464 IISQVLSTIS

-480 GEQASKDEIVT
+480 GKQASKDEIVT

-529 GNRLCHLV
+529 GNGLCHLV
-537 SGSDANL
+537 CGADANL
-544 WDNSFLVPEYLEGF
+544 WNNSFLTPAYLEGF
-558 KASAVVDASVLHND
+558 DATAVVDDAVLHND
-572 TPVMQF
+572 IPVMQF
-578 KHRFSYDDST
+578 KHRFSYDADAV
-588 PDEEDDLAAAGADVD
+588 DE
-603 IDEEKCRAEAEYRA
+603 IDEDKDNDKPY
-617 GADVDIDEEDYLAAA
+617 V
-632 GADDIDDIDEEYYG
+632 
-646 GADDVTKTAPE
+646 VMTF

>member
-1 MKVKTIFDLSADEA
+1 MKVKTIFELSADEA
-15 LDFLMQNDRYVTTEM
+15 LDFLMQNDQYVTTEM
-30 PEYLNFDPVLA
+30 PEYLDFDPVLT
-41 FAREHIA
+41 FAREYIA
-48 DTSID
+48 DTPID
-53 KCLKDINPENM
+53 KCVKNVTPEDM
-64 SDANYDIMLNKDG
+64 AEANYDIMLNKDG
-77 RYAVRVLSLSN
+77 KYAVRVLSLSN
-88 PFLYYLLAREI
+88 PFLYYMLAREI

-131 DKENFHKATTILNW
+131 DKEDFHKATTILNW
-145 WNRFEQMA
+145 WDRFEQMA

-180 EKALSRKGTASEVDV
+180 EKALCRKGTASEVDV

-262 NDKDLLERISYTLQH
+262 NDKDLLERISYKLQH
-277 VLEGLNLRLNSAKT
+277 VLESLNLRLNSAKT

-349 LLSKLSSWIEEYIEN
+349 LLSKLSTWIEEYIEN
-364 VAKNR
+364 VAKNQKSKAK
-369 PKVISLEPKTPEE
+369 PKVEAKSDVEATP
-382 KKEIEELFASLR
+382 
-394 KSNDNSN
+394 
-401 AESCE
+401 
-406 EKAEAKPEVE
+406 AEAKME
-416 AKPDEEKSTEDKKQ
+416 Q
-430 QERLGTIIEDI
+430 GRLGTIKEDI

-454 NLNSAHYALK
+454 NLNSANYALK

-474 DEQVEN
+474 DKQVAN
-480 GEQASKDEIVT
+480 GEQAPKDEIVT

-517 EYKGDYSFADEK
+517 EYKGDYSFADGK
-529 GNRLCHLV
+529 GNGLCHLV
-537 SGSDANL
+537 CGADANL
-544 WDNSFLVPEYLEGF
+544 WNNSFLAPAYLEGF
-558 KASAVVDASVLHND
+558 DATAVVDDAVLHND

-578 KHRFSYDDST
+578 KHRFSYDADTPDEEYDIAACADT
-588 PDEEDDLAAAGADVD
+588 PDEEDFTGGGED
-603 IDEEKCRAEAEYRA
+603 IDEDGPR
-617 GADVDIDEEDYLAAA
+617 V
-632 GADDIDDIDEEYYG
+632 
-646 GADDVTKTAPE
+646 VMTF

>member
-298 TDSIKPDKLAYIYN
+298 TDSIKSDKLAYIYN

-349 LLSKLSSWIEEYIEN
+349 LLSKLSTWIEEYIEN
-364 VAKNR
+364 VAKNQ
-369 PKVISLEPKTPEE
+369 
-382 KKEIEELFASLR
+382 
-394 KSNDNSN
+394 KS
-401 AESCE
+401 
-406 EKAEAKPEVE
+406 KAKPKVE
-416 AKPDEEKSTEDKKQ
+416 AKPGEEDAEDKKTQ
-430 QERLGTIIEDI
+430 KRLGTIIEDI

-517 EYKGDYSFADEK
+517 EYKGDYSFADGK
-529 GNRLCHLV
+529 GNGLCHLV
-537 SGSDANL
+537 SGADANL
-544 WDNSFLVPEYLEGF
+544 WNNSFLAPAYLEGF
-558 KASAVVDASVLHND
+558 DATAVVDDAVLHND

>member
-106 AILDDFKVFG
+106 AIFDDFKLFG

-131 DKENFHKATTILNW
+131 DKEDFHKATTILNW
-145 WNRFEQMA
+145 WSRFEQMA

-262 NDKDLLERISYTLQH
+262 NDKDLLERISYKLQH

-312 TPIYNNKKQCDFDG
+312 TPIYNNKKCCDFDG

-349 LLSKLSSWIEEYIEN
+349 LLSKLSTWIEEYIEN
-364 VAKNR
+364 VAKNQ
-369 PKVISLEPKTPEE
+369 
-382 KKEIEELFASLR
+382 
-394 KSNDNSN
+394 KS
-401 AESCE
+401 
-406 EKAEAKPEVE
+406 KAKPKVE
-416 AKPDEEKSTEDKKQ
+416 AKPGEEDAEDKKTQ
-430 QERLGTIIEDI
+430 KRLGTIIEDI

-474 DEQVEN
+474 DEQVEK

-529 GNRLCHLV
+529 GNGLCHLV
-537 SGSDANL
+537 CGADANL
-544 WDNSFLVPEYLEGF
+544 WNNSFLAPAYLEGF
-558 KASAVVDASVLHND
+558 DATAVVDDAVLHND

-578 KHRFSYDDST
+578 KHRFSYDADAV
-588 PDEEDDLAAAGADVD
+588 DE
-603 IDEEKCRAEAEYRA
+603 IDEDKDNDKPY
-617 GADVDIDEEDYLAAA
+617 V
-632 GADDIDDIDEEYYG
+632 
-646 GADDVTKTAPE
+646 VMTF

>member
-1 MKVKTIFDLSADEA
+1 MKVKTIFELSADEA
-15 LDFLMQNDRYVTTEM
+15 LDFLMQNDQYVTTEM
-30 PEYLNFDPVLA
+30 PEYLDFDPVLT

-53 KCLKDINPENM
+53 KCVKDVTPEDM
-64 SDANYDIMLNKDG
+64 AEANYDIMLNKDG
-77 RYAVRVLSLSN
+77 KYAVRVLSLSN

-116 SAPHIQ
+116 STPHIH
-122 AVGIPVIPA
+122 VVSIPVIQA
-131 DKENFHKATTILNW
+131 ENESFHKATTILNW
-145 WNRFEQMA
+145 WDKFEQASIRM
-153 VKLSLDYRYMFVT
+153 SLDYRYMFAT
-166 DITNCYGTIELQTV
+166 DITNCYGCIELRTV
-180 EKALSRKGTASEVDV
+180 EKALCRKGTASEAEV

-236 REALERDGITEGYE
+236 HEELVRKGITEGYE

-262 NDKDLLERISYTLQH
+262 DNKDLLERISYTLQH
-277 VLEGLNLRLNSAKT
+277 VLESLNLRLNSAKT
-291 RISDSII
+291 RISSSII

-312 TPIYNNKKQCDFDG
+312 TPIYNNKKCCDFDG

-335 QFGRQYPNCGQMRM
+335 QFGRQYPDCGQMRM
-349 LLSKLSSWIEEYIEN
+349 LLSKLSAWLEKHIEKIKRRSK
-364 VAKNR
+364 ADA
-369 PKVISLEPKTPEE
+369 E
-382 KKEIEELFASLR
+382 KS
-394 KSNDNSN
+394 D
-401 AESCE
+401 
-406 EKAEAKPEVE
+406 EAK
-416 AKPDEEKSTEDKKQ
+416 EE
-430 QERLGTIIEDI
+430 QERPGTIKEDI

-454 NLNSAHYALK
+454 NLTGAHYALK

-474 DEQVEN
+474 DKQVAN

-517 EYKGDYSFADEK
+517 EYKGEYSFAGEK

-537 SGSDANL
+537 CGSDANL
-544 WDNSFLVPEYLEGF
+544 WDNSFLAPEYLEGF

-578 KHRFSYDDST
+578 KHRFSYDADAV
-588 PDEEDDLAAAGADVD
+588 DDN
-603 IDEEKCRAEAEYRA
+603 
-617 GADVDIDEEDYLAAA
+617 
-632 GADDIDDIDEEYYG
+632 DDIDEEYCG
-646 GADDVTKTAPE
+646 GADDIDEDAPRVIMTF

>member
-1 MKVKTIFDLSADEA
+1 MKVKTIFELSADEA
-15 LDFLMQNDRYVTTEM
+15 LDFLMQNDQYVTTEM
-30 PEYLNFDPVLA
+30 PEYLDFDPVLT

-48 DTSID
+48 DTPID
-53 KCLKDINPENM
+53 KCVKNVTPEDM
-64 SDANYDIMLNKDG
+64 AEANYDIMLNKDG

-88 PFLYYLLAREI
+88 PFLYYMLAREI

-180 EKALSRKGTASEVDV
+180 EKALCRKGTASEAEV

-210 NIGLPQGSTLY
+210 NIGLPQGSALY
-221 DIVAEIVLGYADMLL
+221 DIIAEIVLGYADLL
-236 REALERDGITEGYE
+236 LHEALVRKGITEGYE
-250 ILRYRDDYKVFA
+250 ILRYRDDYRIFA
-262 NDKDLLERISYTLQH
+262 NNKDLLENISYTLQH
-277 VLEGLNLRLNSAKT
+277 VLESLNLRLNSVKT
-291 RISDSII
+291 RISSSII
-298 TDSIKPDKLAYIYN
+298 TDSVKRDKLAYIYN

-349 LLSKLSSWIEEYIEN
+349 LLSKLSKWLEKHIE
-364 VAKNR
+364 KMKR
-369 PKVISLEPKTPEE
+369 RS
-382 KKEIEELFASLR
+382 
-394 KSNDNSN
+394 
-401 AESCE
+401 
-406 EKAEAKPEVE
+406 KADA
-416 AKPDEEKSTEDKKQ
+416 EKSAEDKKE
-430 QERLGTIIEDI
+430 QERQGTIIEDI
-441 MAMSAIAA
+441 MAMSAVAA

-517 EYKGDYSFADEK
+517 EYKGDYSFADGK
-529 GNRLCHLV
+529 GNGLCHLV
-537 SGSDANL
+537 CGADANL
-544 WDNSFLVPEYLEGF
+544 WNNSFLAPAYLEGF
-558 KASAVVDASVLHND
+558 DATAVVDASVLHND

-578 KHRFSYDDST
+578 KHRFSYDAET
-588 PDEEDDLAAAGADVD
+588 PDDDNND
-603 IDEEKCRAEAEYRA
+603 IDKPY
-617 GADVDIDEEDYLAAA
+617 V
-632 GADDIDDIDEEYYG
+632 
-646 GADDVTKTAPE
+646 VMTF

>member
-77 RYAVRVLSLSN
+77 KYAVRVLSLSN
-88 PFLYYLLAREI
+88 PFLYYMLAREI

-116 SAPHIQ
+116 SAPHIH
-122 AVGIPVIPA
+122 VVSIPVIQA
-131 DKENFHKATTILNW
+131 ENESFHKATTILNW
-145 WNRFEQMA
+145 WDKFEQASIRM
-153 VKLSLDYRYMFVT
+153 SLDYRYMFAT
-166 DITNCYGTIELQTV
+166 DITNCYGCIELRTV
-180 EKALSRKGTASEVDV
+180 EKALCRKGTASEAEV

-210 NIGLPQGSTLY
+210 NIGLPQGSALY
-221 DIVAEIVLGYADMLL
+221 DIIAEIVLGYADMLL
-236 REALERDGITEGYE
+236 HEALVRKGITEGYE
-250 ILRYRDDYKVFA
+250 ILRYRDDYRIFA
-262 NDKDLLERISYTLQH
+262 NNKDLLENISYTLQH
-277 VLEGLNLRLNSAKT
+277 VLESLNLRLNSAKT
-291 RISDSII
+291 RISSSII
-298 TDSIKPDKLAYIYN
+298 TDSVKRDKLAYIYN
-312 TPIYNNKKQCDFDG
+312 TPIYNNKKRCDFDG

-335 QFGRQYPNCGQMRM
+335 QFGRQYPDCGRIRT
-349 LLSKLSSWIEEYIEN
+349 LLSDLSKWLEKHIEK

-369 PKVISLEPKTPEE
+369 PEVVSRHITKEE
-382 KKEIEELFASLR
+382 LEELFAELG
-394 KSNDNSN
+394 KSNGNSS
-401 AESCE
+401 AESSVQ
-406 EKAEAKPEVE
+406 KAEAKPAE
-416 AKPDEEKSTEDKKQ
+416 AKDAEDKKRQ
-430 QERLGTIIEDI
+430 ARHGTIREDI

-517 EYKGDYSFADEK
+517 EYKGDYSFADGK
-529 GNRLCHLV
+529 GNGLCHLV
-537 SGSDANL
+537 CGADANL
-544 WDNSFLVPEYLEGF
+544 WNNSFLAPAYLEGF

-578 KHRFSYDDST
+578 KHRFSYDADAV
-588 PDEEDDLAAAGADVD
+588 DE
-603 IDEEKCRAEAEYRA
+603 
-617 GADVDIDEEDYLAAA
+617 
-632 GADDIDDIDEEYYG
+632 IDDDKDNDKPY
-646 GADDVTKTAPE
+646 VVMTF